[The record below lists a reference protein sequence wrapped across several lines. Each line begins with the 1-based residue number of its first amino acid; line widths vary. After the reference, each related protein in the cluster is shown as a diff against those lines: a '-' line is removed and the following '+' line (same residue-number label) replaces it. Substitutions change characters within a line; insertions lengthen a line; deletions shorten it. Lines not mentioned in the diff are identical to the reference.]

1 MSNDNHA
8 YIVVGIY
15 PNKDREVLGVFRG
28 KNNAEK
34 YRQSCED
41 HKRETDF
48 MSFDIEVHR
57 FRDE

>member
-1 MSNDNHA
+1 MNNDSA
-8 YIVVGIY
+8 YIVLGIY
-15 PNKDREVLGVFRG
+15 PNKDREILQVFRG

-34 YRQSCED
+34 YRQSCEA
-41 HKRETDF
+41 HVRETDF